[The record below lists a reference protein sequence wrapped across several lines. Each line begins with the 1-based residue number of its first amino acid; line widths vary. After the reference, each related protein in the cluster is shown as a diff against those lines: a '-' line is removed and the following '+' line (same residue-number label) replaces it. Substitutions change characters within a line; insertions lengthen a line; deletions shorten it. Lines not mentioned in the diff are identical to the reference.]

1 VNGEAFSAEII
12 MRQALA
18 PRTAL
23 AERSSAPVGNPY
35 QILDPIK
42 IIRRELGLTSNDL
55 VTLHA
60 LISFLPKKHGQLSTQ
75 MTVVFPSNAA
85 LSERTNGLDERTIRR
100 CISRLVGAGLILRRD
115 SATRKR
121 FPLRYGGEIKD
132 AFGFEL
138 GPMFEQEE
146 ALKARA
152 QKTQEKAEHL
162 RSVRAQALAL
172 RVEALKQAR
181 NEAAISF
188 LQNVRNIL
196 RRATIKIEDIM
207 DLIKQMS
214 AMFDVKPPRQE
225 FPAGNLDTK
234 PTLTDKMSA
243 TDGQNVRHV
252 EAKRLNIK
260 KEERHNSDKNT
271 DVQKVRD
278 LNSMAWEDFKNL
290 SAFFPTEPRDMHSTA
305 RIIADTGALLCLNNT
320 RLMRHLRTQGPA
332 KLLLALDTIIG
343 KAEEIRHPS
352 SYLDT
357 MMDSTL

>member
-1 VNGEAFSAEII
+1 

-18 PRTAL
+18 SRTAP
-23 AERSSAPVGNPY
+23 AEQSSAPVGNPY

-55 VTLHA
+55 MTLHA
-60 LISFLPKKHGQLSTQ
+60 LISFLPKKHGQLTTQ

-100 CISRLVGAGLILRRD
+100 CIRRLVDAGLILRRD

-152 QKTQEKAEHL
+152 QKTQEKAERL
-162 RSVRAQALAL
+162 RSVRAEALAL

-181 NEAAISF
+181 DETAIAF

-196 RRATIKIEDIM
+196 RRATIKIEDIF
-207 DLIKQMS
+207 DLIKHMS
-214 AMFDVKPPRQE
+214 AMFDLKATKQE
-225 FPAGNLDTK
+225 FPAGNLDTQ
-234 PTLTDKMSA
+234 PTLTDKMTA

-252 EAKRLNIK
+252 EPKRLNIK
-260 KEERHNSDKNT
+260 KGEQDCSSKST
-271 DVQKVRD
+271 AVRKP
-278 LNSMAWEDFKNL
+278 LNPNSMAWEDFENL
-290 SAFFPTEPRDMHSTA
+290 STFFPTEPRDMHSVA
-305 RIIADTGALLCLNNT
+305 RIITDAGALLSLNKA
-320 RLMRHLRTQGPA
+320 RLMRHLHRQGPV

-343 KAEEIRHPS
+343 KAEQIRYPS

-357 MMDSTL
+357 MMDGTL